1 MSWMTIIWSM
11 LASASTLIGL
21 MHFSLWRRNVS
32 SDYYLFSSLMAL
44 AAGAAA
50 LTELALA
57 KAHSPASL
65 AVILRLSNVF
75 IGVTVVTMT
84 WFLHRYLGTGKRFL
98 LWAITGL
105 WSCGLVVNF
114 ISPWSLTFAEVTGV
128 QEMVTFWGEPY
139 NLILGSGNPF
149 KILAELASL
158 LIAVFVVD
166 ATIQAWR
173 SGRKRQAGITGGAIS
188 FFIIAAGIHTPLV
201 DAGIVKTPYM
211 ISVAFVA
218 IVAALNYEM
227 ARDVSNTLRQT
238 REIAAGHQRWR
249 SLLASVQLAVVDL
262 DPAGTIRYANPFF
275 LDRTGYDS
283 GEIQDRHF
291 ADLIPSDLRG
301 SFLQRLQ
308 QGLKGIPRPSSRWP
322 VRTATGPVLTF
333 DWTSVGL
340 RTVDG
345 VPDGVLS
352 IGADVT
358 DQISTKHELEQTRRD
373 LDRVNRANVL
383 GEFVSAIAHE
393 LSQPLAAILSNA
405 HVARRYLD
413 STNDRREET
422 REILELIISDD
433 KRAATVIERLR
444 AMLIRGE
451 VTREE
456 FALDAA
462 LSEVLELLE
471 ADIRAEGIDLQV
483 DLASDLPLVMAGRVE
498 IQQVLLNLLQN
509 AVAILANP
517 LPRPKRILV
526 STERK
531 ENDIWIM
538 VQDSGPGLTT
548 EQKDDIFTAFVTKN
562 TNGMGMGLT
571 ICRRIIEGHRGSI
584 LAGTGTL
591 EGACFR
597 FSLPLA
603 SDKEN
608 HGAG

>member
-1 MSWMTIIWSM
+1 MSWMTVIWSM
-11 LASASTLIGL
+11 LASASIVIGM
-21 MHFSLWRRNVS
+21 MHLFLWRRNVAR
-32 SDYYLFSSLMAL
+32 DYYLFSSLMAV
-44 AAGAAA
+44 AAGASA
-50 LTELALA
+50 LTELSLA
-57 KAHSPASL
+57 KAYPLSAL

-84 WFLHRYLGTGKRFL
+84 WFLHRYLGTGRRFL

-105 WSCGLVVNF
+105 WTVGLIVNF

-128 QEMVTFWGEPY
+128 QEMATFWGEPY
-139 NLILGSGNPF
+139 NLILGSGNPL
-149 KILAELASL
+149 KILAEFASL
-158 LIAVFVVD
+158 LVAVFVVD
-166 ATIQAWR
+166 ASIQAWR
-173 SGRKRQAGITGGAIS
+173 FGLKRQAGITGGAIS

-211 ISVAFVA
+211 ISVAFVG

-227 ARDVSNTLRQT
+227 ARDILNTLRQT

-249 SLLASVQLAVVDL
+249 SLLTHIQLAVLDL
-262 DPAGTIRYANPFF
+262 DPAGTIRYANPYF

-283 GEIQDRHF
+283 QEIQDRPF
-291 ADLIPSDLRG
+291 ADLIPPELRA

-308 QGLKGIPRPSSRWP
+308 QGLTGFPRPSSRWP
-322 VRTATGPVLTF
+322 VSSSAGPVLTF

-345 VPDGVLS
+345 VPNGVLS
-352 IGADVT
+352 IGTDVT
-358 DQISTKHELEQTRRD
+358 DQIQTKHELNQTRRD

-405 HVARRYLD
+405 QVARRYLNSAD
-413 STNDRREET
+413 DRRDET

-433 KRAATVIERLR
+433 KRAATVIDRLR

-462 LSEVLELLE
+462 LREVLELLE
-471 ADIRAEGIDLQV
+471 ADIAAESIDLQV
-483 DLASDLPLVMAGRVE
+483 DLAADLPLVKAGRVE
-498 IQQVLLNLLQN
+498 VQQVLLNLIQN
-509 AVAILANP
+509 SVAIFSGP
-517 LPRPKRILV
+517 LSRPKRILV

-531 ENDIWIM
+531 ENEIW
-538 VQDSGPGLTT
+538 VLVEDSGPGLAT
-548 EQKDDIFTAFVTKN
+548 EDRDDIFAAFITTNV
-562 TNGMGMGLT
+562 NGMGMGLT
-571 ICRRIIEGHRGSI
+571 ICRRIIEGHGGSI
-584 LAGTGTL
+584 LAEAGKLG
-591 EGACFR
+591 GACFR
-597 FSLPLA
+597 FSLPIA
-603 SDKEN
+603 TEKEN
-608 HGAG
+608 HGAE